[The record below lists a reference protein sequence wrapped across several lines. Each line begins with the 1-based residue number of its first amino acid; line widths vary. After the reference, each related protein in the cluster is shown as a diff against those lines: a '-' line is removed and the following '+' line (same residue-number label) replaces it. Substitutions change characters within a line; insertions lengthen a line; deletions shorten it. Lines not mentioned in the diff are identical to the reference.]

1 MFFQKRIAAYTGMFK
16 SMLKP
21 SDLAALAPHFE
32 LK

>member
-1 MFFQKRIAAYTGMFK
+1 MFVQKRIAVYTGMFK